1 MKITLMKGRLR
12 YKNERK
18 EVARFMRRLY
28 RQGLT
33 TTSGGNISK
42 RLTDDVI
49 LITPSATDKGKMK
62 WKEVGI
68 VSIKGRN
75 LTPGIKLSIE
85 SALHLGIY
93 KKNPDVSAVIHAH
106 PVFASSF
113 TAMDTE
119 INTCLTAEAR
129 VICGKP
135 MFVPYKLMG
144 TPELAA
150 CVADNSVLADV
161 LLLEN
166 HGIIT
171 FGNSLLNAFGKLEVL
186 ENAAKM
192 TLITKMTGNIREMS
206 SSQVQEI
213 DRLYGHRKKITQT

>member
-1 MKITLMKGRLR
+1 MSKNTRTAMITTAAAAMICIVFLPFPLLFAGVGVGVDFGA
-12 YKNERK
+12 EAGFG
-18 EVARFMRRLY
+18 VGFGFGSAFASAF
-28 RQGLT
+28 GSAFGSAFASAF
-33 TTSGGNISK
+33 TS
-42 RLTDDVI
+42 
-49 LITPSATDKGKMK
+49 
-62 WKEVGI
+62 
-68 VSIKGRN
+68 
-75 LTPGIKLSIE
+75 
-85 SALHLGIY
+85 
-93 KKNPDVSAVIHAH
+93 
-106 PVFASSF
+106 VFASSF